1 MLTDQKEESKYYF
14 RGIEMEQGNSNS
26 GDKFNENPEDNN
38 YNEQYSLWK
47 EDQKL
52 KFGTN
57 APKISDKIPLSK
69 FGIGFLILVILLIL
83 LFARN
88 RSNVFENRIAA
99 LENSVKHFVEM
110 ADKLDVVDDR
120 VTQVWEQAQT
130 FQQFKER
137 FDRSEAALTSR
148 MDQIVIN
155 LGSLQKQMS
164 KVRAQKAKTS
174 KTAKVSKKTP
184 GKRYHIVKPGETL
197 YQIGPRYGLTI
208 KKMRQLNKL
217 GDGDTIY
224 PGQKLLVSP

>member
-1 MLTDQKEESKYYF
+1 MTQRDDD
-14 RGIEMEQGNSNS
+14 RDDRI
-26 GDKFNENPEDNN
+26 DKFNENPEDHN

-47 EDQKL
+47 EDKKL

-57 APKISDKIPLSK
+57 APKMSKKILLSR
-69 FGIGFLILVILLIL
+69 FGIGFLILLILLLL

-88 RSNVFENRIAA
+88 RSAVLEKRIAA
-99 LENSVKHFVEM
+99 LENSVKNFEEM
-110 ADKLDVVDDR
+110 VDKLDVVDNR
-120 VTQVWEQAQT
+120 VTQVWEQTQT

-155 LGSLQKQMS
+155 IGSLQKQMS
-164 KVRAQKAKTS
+164 KVGTQKAKTS
-174 KTAKVSKKTP
+174 KTAKVSKKTT
-184 GKRYHIVKPGETL
+184 GNRYHIVKPGETL

-208 KKMRQLNKL
+208 KKLRQLNKL

-224 PGQKLLVSP
+224 PGQKLVIGP